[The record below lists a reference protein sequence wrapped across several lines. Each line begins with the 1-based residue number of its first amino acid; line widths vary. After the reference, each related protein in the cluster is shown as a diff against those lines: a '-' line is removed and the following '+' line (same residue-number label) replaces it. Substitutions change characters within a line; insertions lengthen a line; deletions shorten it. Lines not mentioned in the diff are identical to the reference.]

1 MAKRRKLE
9 APSSED
15 LSRLEDE
22 FRRETPIAGIGRAG
36 VAPIAQ
42 VAADS
47 AALAQPA
54 STEDRAHQAQL
65 ESRAAELRAA
75 EEDGRLLVDLAIGE
89 IDADAMVRDRAI
101 LDRDEMMELRLSIAA
116 NGLRLPI
123 EVFELPKDMV
133 KDGVRY
139 GLLSGYR
146 RLMAVRELLA
156 LTEQEKYKTIRA
168 ILRPATEV
176 DGAFVAMVE
185 ENEVRSEL
193 SHFERGRIAVI
204 SSQQGAFLNVEE
216 AVNKLFATGS
226 KAKRS
231 KVRSFALIFE
241 ELGDMLAFPEL
252 LSEKRGLRLAQALR
266 QGGESRLRDALASAL
281 VSNIDDEWAV
291 LEAEMARICASRCQ
305 WLALRC
311 GFAGAVSQGTTTNR
325 TKPQAANSPAPA
337 MTATCWSSGI
347 PNNANAAKP
356 STVVTRDTDVGRISR
371 RRRVA
376 ASAQFV
382 AGPVASAWIA

>member
-9 APSSED
+9 APSSDD
-15 LSRLEDE
+15 LSKLEEE
-22 FRRETPIAGIGRAG
+22 FRRETRPDAAGAGIGRAG

-54 STEDRAHQAQL
+54 SVADRARQAQL
-65 ESRAAELRAA
+65 EARAADLVAA
-75 EEDGRLLVDLAIGE
+75 ERDGRLMVDLALAE

-101 LDRDEMMELRLSIAA
+101 LDRDEMTELRLSIAA
-116 NGLRLPI
+116 GGLRLPI
-123 EVFELPKDMV
+123 EVFELPPALV
-133 KDGVRY
+133 RDGVRY

-156 LTEQEKYKTIRA
+156 LTEQDKYRTIRA
-168 ILRPATEV
+168 ILRPAAET
-176 DGAFVAMVE
+176 DAAFVAMVE

-204 SSQQGAFLNVEE
+204 SSQQGAFVNVEE

-266 QGGESRLRDALASAL
+266 QGGESRLRDALAGAAP
-281 VSNIDDEWAV
+281 DTADEEWAA
-291 LEAEMARICASRCQ
+291 LEAEIARMD
-305 WLALRC
+305 
-311 GFAGAVSQGTTTNR
+311 
-325 TKPQAANSPAPA
+325 SPAPDPKR
-337 MTATCWSSGI
+337 GGR
-347 PNNANAAKP
+347 PRAAKP
-356 STVVTRDTDVGRISR
+356 AMGWQNADTLVTSGGVTIRRMHDGVGHLLRFEGRAMDSELMDSLIEEIR
-371 RRRVA
+371 A
-376 ASAQFV
+376 LLEK
-382 AGPVASAWIA
+382 P

>member
-9 APSSED
+9 APSSDD
-15 LSRLEDE
+15 LSKLEEE
-22 FRRETPIAGIGRAG
+22 FRRETRPDAAGAGIGRAG

-54 STEDRAHQAQL
+54 SVADRARQAQL
-65 ESRAAELRAA
+65 EARAADLVAA
-75 EEDGRLLVDLAIGE
+75 ERDGRLMVDLALAE

-101 LDRDEMMELRLSIAA
+101 LDRDEMTELRLSIAA
-116 NGLRLPI
+116 SGLRLPI
-123 EVFELPKDMV
+123 EVFELPPALV
-133 KDGVRY
+133 RDGVRY

-156 LTEQEKYKTIRA
+156 LTEQDKYRTIRA
-168 ILRPATEV
+168 ILRPAAET
-176 DGAFVAMVE
+176 DAAFVAMVE

-204 SSQQGAFLNVEE
+204 SSQQGAFVNVEE

-266 QGGESRLRDALASAL
+266 QGGESRLRDALAGAAP
-281 VSNIDDEWAV
+281 DTADEEWAA
-291 LEAEMARICASRCQ
+291 LEAEIARMD
-305 WLALRC
+305 
-311 GFAGAVSQGTTTNR
+311 
-325 TKPQAANSPAPA
+325 SPAPDPKR
-337 MTATCWSSGI
+337 GGR
-347 PNNANAAKP
+347 PRAAKP
-356 STVVTRDTDVGRISR
+356 AMGWQNADTLVTSGGVTIRRMHDGVGHLLRFEGRAMDSELMDSLIEEIR
-371 RRRVA
+371 A
-376 ASAQFV
+376 LLEK
-382 AGPVASAWIA
+382 P